1 MKPEFWRFLAVAF
14 GVGLAFS
21 VFLNVAW
28 RTSLPESL
36 SLETS
41 HGKTLIFFWDSKEQ
55 KIVDG
60 TLMMEVFLDWETV
73 PENFTLVVRV
83 NDDDMSTYDAVGLKL
98 DVNADNQLGGKE
110 DNEYVFLA
118 MNKYYPPWYAI
129 VTERIVTYPLLAPYP
144 SPYHRHTYDN
154 RTGHTFTISFPK
166 DTINF
171 QSPMLTLLVYHDN
184 SLGSFPLNVV
194 SVQFKVT

>member
-41 HGKTLIFFWDSKEQ
+41 RGKTLIFFWESKEQ
-55 KIVDG
+55 GIVDG

-83 NDDDMSTYDAVGLKL
+83 NDDDMSTYDAVGLEL
-98 DVNADNQLGGKE
+98 DADGDNQLHSEGDK
-110 DNEYVFLA
+110 DYAFLA
-118 MNKYYPPWYAI
+118 MNKYYPPWYAVVWEGGI
-129 VTERIVTYPLLAPYP
+129 NYP
-144 SPYHRHTYDN
+144 SLPPHPSSYHRHTYDN

-166 DTINF
+166 DKINF
-171 QSPMLTLLVYHDN
+171 HVPMLILLVYEDN
-184 SLGSFPLNVV
+184 SFVELRVV
-194 SVQFKVT
+194 SVQLKVT